1 MRNGFQTGLGCF
13 ALLTALPSSAFATTC
28 LDDAA
33 TFAERICGELSNR
46 GSSQLITGTGELS
59 AEAKGIIAKMFG
71 SAQGAANV
79 SEAVS
84 SYENV
89 AHEELA
95 KDHANI
101 RDCKARMVDVAV
113 KQVCKQA
120 AQNPPL
126 FIVGGS
132 VGHVQ
137 TDANHICGTPNPLL
151 ETPGAVG
158 SIEANGNYIYGADC
172 NTGAKSNGP

>member
-1 MRNGFQTGLGCF
+1 MRIGFQIGLGLL
-13 ALLTALPSSAFATTC
+13 ALLIVLPSSAFAMAC

-33 TFAERICGELSNR
+33 TFADRICGELSNR

-59 AEAKGIIAKMFG
+59 AEAKGIIAKMLG

-79 SEAVS
+79 SEVVS

-89 AHEELA
+89 AREQLA
-95 KDHANI
+95 QDHANI
-101 RDCKARMVDVAV
+101 RDCKAHMVDVAV

-120 AQNPPL
+120 AQSPPL

-132 VGHVQ
+132 VGSIQ
-137 TDANHICGTPNPLL
+137 TNDDHICGTSPTLL
-151 ETPGAVG
+151 ETPGSVG
-158 SIEANGNYIYGADC
+158 RIQANGNYIYGPDC
-172 NTGAKSNGP
+172 ETGTKSPSR